1 MAAAIEFKLFA
12 ANNKAA
18 TLLASFSVWEEI
30 ALEKMR
36 EVISALKFS

>member
-18 TLLASFSVWEEI
+18 TLLAPFRYGKK
-30 ALEKMR
+30 LPYKKMR

>member
-18 TLLASFSVWEEI
+18 TLLASFSVWKK
-30 ALEKMR
+30 LP
-36 EVISALKFS
+36 